1 MAIGRYSIVVS
12 TAAGV
17 LARRKSLSRVWGPA
31 MLAVCAVLVARAQ
44 EARLPEAAAQAAQT
58 FALADT
64 SDLVVSGGKAEAV
77 EYQGR
82 KAVRLTTTSENGIF
96 ASIKGT
102 QLQDGMIEADLAMKV
117 TTPPGVRMPGFIGIA
132 FRARPDA
139 SHYELFYLR
148 PGNSRSEDQAMRNH
162 SVQYV
167 SIPDF
172 DWYKLRREWPWI
184 YESYADLQPET
195 WTKVKI
201 EVHGRSAKLYVHGS
215 ENPSLV
221 VNGLK
226 GEDLRGGI
234 ALWGYPGEESYFAN
248 LRVTP
253 AQAQPVENGG
263 EAAGTWD
270 VKFSSDYGAYAGSM
284 TLHRE
289 GSTLTGTWSGAFG
302 PNQPISG
309 AWRNGY
315 VELTFSGTWPMGKPA
330 PIGATLAGWMDGD
343 AARGRMKVEGRADG
357 QWTAERKK

>member
-1 MAIGRYSIVVS
+1 MTIVRLSIFASV
-12 TAAGV
+12 AAS
-17 LARRKSLSRVWGPA
+17 LHASMKSLRQVGGPIVF
-31 MLAVCAVLVARAQ
+31 AVCAVLAAGAQ
-44 EARLPEAAAQAAQT
+44 EVPKPAAAAQT
-58 FALADT
+58 IALADT
-64 SDLVVSGGKAEAV
+64 GDLVVSGGKAEAV

-82 KAVRLTTTSENGIF
+82 KAVRLTTTAENAIF
-96 ASIKGT
+96 ASIKGVEF
-102 QLQDGMIEADLAMKV
+102 QDGTIEADVAVKV

-132 FRARPDA
+132 FRARADA

-148 PGNSRSEDQAMRNH
+148 HRNSRSEDQAMRNH

-201 EVHGRSAKLYVHGS
+201 EVHGRSAKLYVNGA
-215 ENPSLV
+215 ENPSLI

-234 ALWGYPGEESYFAN
+234 ALWGFPGEEAYFSN
-248 LRVTP
+248 LRITP
-253 AQAQPVENGG
+253 AEAQPIENGG
-263 EAAGTWD
+263 EAAGIWD

-284 TLHRE
+284 TLHRD
-289 GSTLTGTWSGAFG
+289 GGTVTGQWSGAFG
-302 PNQPISG
+302 PAQPISG

-315 VELTFSGTWPMGKPA
+315 IELTFGGSWPYGNPA
-330 PIGATLAGWMDGD
+330 PPISATLAGWIDGD
-343 AARGRMKVEGRADG
+343 AAQGRMKVEGRADG
-357 QWTAERKK
+357 QWTAVRRK

>member
-1 MAIGRYSIVVS
+1 MAIGRLSIIAP
-12 TAAGV
+12 TAASI
-17 LARRKSLSRVWGPA
+17 LARRKSLSRVCGPVI
-31 MLAVCAVLVARAQ
+31 LAVCAVLAARAQ
-44 EARLPEAAAQAAQT
+44 QAGSPEAAAQAAQT

-64 SDLVVSGGKAEAV
+64 SDLAVSGGKAEAV

-82 KAVRLTTTSENGIF
+82 KAVRLTTTSENAIF
-96 ASIKGT
+96 ALIKGV
-102 QLQDGMIEADLAMKV
+102 QMQDGTIEADLALKV

-148 PGNSRSEDQAMRNH
+148 PLNSRSEDQAMRNH

-184 YESYADLQPET
+184 YESYADLRPET

-201 EVHGRSAKLYVHGS
+201 EVHGRSAKLYVNGA

-234 ALWGYPGEESYFAN
+234 ALWGYPGEEAYFAN

-263 EAAGTWD
+263 EAAGTWE
-270 VKFSSDYGAYAGSM
+270 VKFSSDYGSYAGSM

-302 PNQPISG
+302 PDQPISG

-315 VELTFSGTWPMGKPA
+315 IELTFSGTWPNGKPA
-330 PIGATLAGWMDGD
+330 PISAKLAGWIDGD
-343 AARGRMKVEGRADG
+343 AAGGRMKVEGRADG
-357 QWTAERKK
+357 QWTATRKK